1 MDVRD
6 DALQE
11 EISLTTER
19 CHQKYGDLPALVVSV
34 DMGWMKRSSGR
45 S

>member
-19 CHQKYGDLPALVVSV
+19 YHTKKYGDLPALVFFCRHGMAEAIV
-34 DMGWMKRSSGR
+34 
-45 S
+45 